1 MFPDLDLGILA
12 TIPDLPA
19 ACQKKYRETIRYN
32 LRDLDVEIE
41 KLQRAAEM
49 IQ

>member
-1 MFPDLDLGILA
+1 MFPDLDLGVLA

-19 ACQKKYRETIRYN
+19 ACQKKYRETIRYK